1 MFTIHNR
8 TDSSNI
14 YVRKTKKGYPLVVK
28 TSQPA
33 LDGII
38 VLDLTDGYSGGY
50 CTKILRDLGAEIIK
64 VESPIFGDITRSIG
78 PYLNNQANIETSAPF
93 LYLNAG
99 KKSITLDLNDDSS
112 SHIVQQLISRCDIL
126 VENFQPEKKNQLG
139 INYKQ
144 LSSQHHSL
152 IMASLTYFGQTGP
165 YSDFYGSD
173 LVSFAMSGYMY
184 LTGDEDKEPLKAGG
198 RQAEYQC
205 GLSGAMAI
213 IASLIGRNLT
223 GSGQYIDVSA
233 TEALTSTFDGVG
245 YFQSYEKTNIEPM
258 RAGTRL
264 ISREPESPYPSTLL
278 PCKDGWVHI
287 HYSPSN
293 PEGIAFLTQ
302 NERLAEDEVL
312 GRMREHANEIDELIS
327 LWLKN
332 HTREE
337 IQTLA
342 QEVRVPFT
350 MVQNIEETMS
360 DPQNSHREFFVEL
373 THPVAGTMKYPT
385 SPFRLKSSSWETSA
399 APLLGQHN
407 NEIFKGYL
415 GLTKHDLN
423 LRDQKDIT

>member
-1 MFTIHNR
+1 VTN
-8 TDSSNI
+8 
-14 YVRKTKKGYPLVVK
+14 
-28 TSQPA
+28 SQPA
-33 LDGII
+33 LDGFK

-50 CTKILRDLGAEIIK
+50 CTKILRDLGAEVIK
-64 VESPIFGDITRSIG
+64 VEKPIFGDITRSMG
-78 PYLNNQANIETSAPF
+78 PHLNNQENIETSAPF

-99 KKSITLDLNDDSS
+99 KKSVTLNVFDSS
-112 SHIVQQLISRCDIL
+112 TKHILADLISRSDI
-126 VENFQPEKKNQLG
+126 VVDNFQPDIRHRLG
-139 INYKQ
+139 LKYDQISNDRP
-144 LSSQHHSL
+144 SL
-152 IMASLTYFGQTGP
+152 ITASLTYFGQTGP
-165 YSDFYGSD
+165 YSKFHGSD

-184 LTGDEDKEPLKAGG
+184 LTGDEDKEPLKSGG

-213 IASLIGRNLT
+213 LASLIGRNLT
-223 GSGQYIDVSA
+223 GIGQHIDVSS

-245 YFQSYEKTNIEPM
+245 YFHSYNNTKTEPI

-278 PCKDGWVHI
+278 PCKDGWVHV

-312 GRMREHANEIDELIS
+312 GKMREHADEIDELIS
-327 LWLKN
+327 RWLKT
-332 HTREE
+332 HTRKE

-342 QEVRVPFT
+342 QEIRVPFT

-360 DPQNSHREFFVEL
+360 DPQNSHRNFFVDL

-385 SPFRLKSSSWETSA
+385 SPFRLKSANWQTDA

-407 NEIFKGYL
+407 DEVYKERL
-415 GLTKHDLN
+415 GLTNHDLHF
-423 LRDQKDIT
+423 LEQKGIM

>member
-1 MFTIHNR
+1 M
-8 TDSSNI
+8 TDS
-14 YVRKTKKGYPLVVK
+14 K
-28 TSQPA
+28 QA
-33 LDGII
+33 LEGIN

-50 CTKILRDLGAEIIK
+50 CTKILRDLGAEVIK
-64 VESPIFGDITRSIG
+64 VELPIFGDATRSIG
-78 PYLNNQANIETSAPF
+78 PYLNNQENIETSAPF

-99 KKSITLDLNDDSS
+99 KKSVTLDLYDDST
-112 SHIVQQLISRCDIL
+112 SHIVAKLISRCDIL
-126 VENFQPEKKNQLG
+126 VENFRPETKKQLG
-139 INYKQ
+139 FNYDQ
-144 LSSQHHSL
+144 LSVQNDSL

-165 YSDFYGSD
+165 YSNFRGAD

-213 IASLIGRNLT
+213 VASLIGRNLT
-223 GSGQYIDVSA
+223 GLGQHIDVSS

-245 YFQSYEKTNIEPM
+245 YFHSYENTTVEPM

-302 NERLAEDEVL
+302 NERLADDEIL
-312 GRMREHANEIDELIS
+312 GKMRGHADEIDELITA
-327 LWLKN
+327 WLKD

-360 DPQNSHREFFVEL
+360 DPQNSHRDFFVEL
-373 THPVAGTMKYPT
+373 THPIAGTMKYPT
-385 SPFRLKSSSWETSA
+385 SPFRLKSSDWQTAS
-399 APLLGQHN
+399 APLLGEHN
-407 NEIFKGYL
+407 DEVFKGSL
-415 GLTKHDLN
+415 RLTES
-423 LRDQKDIT
+423 DQKLIDVRNIT